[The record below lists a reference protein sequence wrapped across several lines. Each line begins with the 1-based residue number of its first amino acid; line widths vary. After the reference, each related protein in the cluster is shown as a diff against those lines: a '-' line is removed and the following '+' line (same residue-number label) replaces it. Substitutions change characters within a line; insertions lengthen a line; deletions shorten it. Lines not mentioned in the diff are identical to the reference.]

1 VLTVSKVESAQSL
14 AVEVAGPDP
23 ANRLWVLTGIAE
35 IDWKA
40 PDDDQLRTDMAEV
53 DLAEWHRDVLFNPD
67 PKITQ
72 TASVAWPASMH
83 ATDDADQVT
92 WAVDKVNAFISAAGR
107 ATLDLS
113 VALQGSKGA
122 LMRVAYQVFLRT
134 TSPKLLSVA
143 VEPNVVA
150 LPIVSTCTVTVLLA
164 QNAIGGSG
172 ERVALSSSHV
182 GASLP
187 RSVRVPTG
195 TDHASVEGSLDA
207 SKFPFG
213 SSTLTITADTG
224 INQRSATL
232 TVTK

>member
-14 AVEVAGPDP
+14 SVEVAGPDP

-35 IDWKA
+35 IGWQA
-40 PDDDQLRTDMAEV
+40 PDDDQLRTDTAEV

-67 PKITQ
+67 PKVTQ
-72 TASVAWPASMH
+72 TASIAWPASMH
-83 ATDDADQVT
+83 ATDDANQVT

-107 ATLDLS
+107 PMLDLN

-143 VEPNVVA
+143 VEPNVVT
-150 LPIVSTCTVTVLLA
+150 LPFVVKFRVTVLLA

-172 ERVALSSSHV
+172 EPVALSSSHAGV
-182 GASLP
+182 SLP
-187 RSVRVPTG
+187 RSVRVPMG
-195 TDHASVEGSLDA
+195 TDRASVEGSLDPA
-207 SKFPFG
+207 QFPFG
-213 SSTLTITADTG
+213 ASTLTISGDTG
-224 INQRSATL
+224 ISQASATL